1 MSSLRSSVRPKSSKQ
16 AWGTI
21 LHPEFGMGYQKMTSY
36 EVEQTVSRLYISPD
50 RPERYYERVQ
60 QAELSGEGIKG
71 MVGSQTWLM
80 HTSILGEVGAYVMKI
95 LTFSK
100 SVSKSV
106 PQSYDMLVK
115 FQTLGPAFYGQTS
128 PSPPWGQHYVFKRPA

>member
-71 MVGSQTWLM
+71 MVGPQSWLM
-80 HTSILGEVGAYVMKI
+80 HTSIFFTGGGGGICDEDFNIFKECVKI
-95 LTFSK
+95 C
-100 SVSKSV
+100 
-106 PQSYDMLVK
+106 
-115 FQTLGPAFYGQTS
+115 TS
-128 PSPPWGQHYVFKRPA
+128 EL